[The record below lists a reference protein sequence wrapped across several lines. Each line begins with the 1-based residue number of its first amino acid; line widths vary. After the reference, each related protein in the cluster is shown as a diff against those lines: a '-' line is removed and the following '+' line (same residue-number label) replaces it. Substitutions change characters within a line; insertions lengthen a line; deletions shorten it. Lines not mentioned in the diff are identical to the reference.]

1 MTSVLVQWLADIVSR
16 FLLLTATIPS
26 VVCTTM
32 RVDSTLRAGLLLPA
46 LLIVG
51 LTVVTLKVLSITHCP
66 TISVFRRSG
75 TMVIHWL
82 CLHGATQLSVLHRAQ
97 VLTRLTGLLMT
108 ISTILIGVIRMVTSA
123 IAALLTTLHLL
134 LSSLGIGIST
144 RR

>member
-1 MTSVLVQWLADIVSR
+1 MTSVLVQWLADIDSH
-16 FLLLTATIPS
+16 FLQQTATILS
-26 VVCTTM
+26 AVCTTM
-32 RVDSTLRAGLLLPA
+32 QVVSTLRAGLLLPA

-51 LTVVTLKVLSITHCP
+51 LIVVTLKVLSITHCL
-66 TISVFRRSG
+66 TTSVFRRSG

-108 ISTILIGVIRMVTSA
+108 ISTTHIGVIRMVTSA

>member
-26 VVCTTM
+26 AVCTTM

-51 LTVVTLKVLSITHCP
+51 LTVVTLKVLSITLCL
-66 TISVFRRSG
+66 TTSVFRRSG
-75 TMVIHWL
+75 TMAIHWL
-82 CLHGATQLSVLHRAQ
+82 CLHGVTLLSVLHRAQ

-108 ISTILIGVIRMVTSA
+108 ISTTHIGVIRMVTSV
-123 IAALLTTLHLL
+123 IAALLMTLHLL
-134 LSSLGIGIST
+134 LSSLGIGTST